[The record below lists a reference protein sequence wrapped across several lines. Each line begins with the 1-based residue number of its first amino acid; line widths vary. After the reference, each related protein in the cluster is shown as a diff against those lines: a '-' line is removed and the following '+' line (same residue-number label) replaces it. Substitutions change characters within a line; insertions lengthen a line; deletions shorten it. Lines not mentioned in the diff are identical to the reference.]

1 MLIRQGSYKLS
12 LGWER
17 RFFVDI
23 PTQWVVTSL
32 IFIGI
37 IVLMWSPSL
46 RHMVHAVLHKPVD
59 RLMTWIAHRVAPWF
73 ER

>member
-1 MLIRQGSYKLS
+1 M
-12 LGWER
+12 
-17 RFFVDI
+17 DI
-23 PTQWVVTSL
+23 PTEWVVTSV

-37 IVLMWSPSL
+37 IVLMWSPRL